1 MFSLMDMFLGQ
12 YDGDLAIDL
21 GTANTLVSVRGK
33 GIVIRE
39 PSVVAIDKNDERIL
53 AVGIEAKRML
63 GRTPGNIV
71 AVRPLKD
78 GVIADFD
85 VTEAML
91 RYFIDKASEKRYP
104 WTPRPRVVVCVPSG
118 VTSVEKRAVFEAT
131 IQAGARQAYLIEEP
145 MAAAIGADL
154 PVEEPTGSMVIDIGG
169 GTTEVAVIAMGG
181 IVVSQSIRIAGDEF
195 DQAILSHV
203 RNAYNLAIGERTAED
218 IKIKVGSA
226 VPLKDELDVEVN
238 GRDVITGLPKTVRIE
253 SEEIRRALNKPL
265 DEMTK
270 AVKDALDATPPDL
283 ASDLMYYGILLTGG
297 GALLRGLDVRLRDET
312 GVSVNVSPTALDNV
326 VNGCARVLE
335 ANAFDGGFVQT
346 S

>member
-1 MFSLMDMFLGQ
+1 MDMFFGS
-12 YDGDLAIDL
+12 YAGDLAIDL

-195 DQAILSHV
+195 DQAILTHV
-203 RNAYNLAIGERTAED
+203 RDAYNLAIGERTAED

-265 DEMTK
+265 DEMAK

-283 ASDLMYYGILLTGG
+283 ASELMYYGILLTGG

-346 S
+346 NA

>member
-1 MFSLMDMFLGQ
+1 MDMFFGS
-12 YDGDLAIDL
+12 YAGDLAIDL

-195 DQAILSHV
+195 DQAILTHV
-203 RNAYNLAIGERTAED
+203 RDAYNLAIGERTAED

-265 DEMTK
+265 DEMAK
-270 AVKDALDATPPDL
+270 AVKDALDATPPAL
-283 ASDLMYYGILLTGG
+283 ASDLMYSGILLTGG
-297 GALLRGLDVRLRDET
+297 GALLRGLDVLINRET
-312 GVSVNVSPTALDNV
+312 GMPVHVADTPLDCVAEGTGQCLDLGIVSNFRSNRASTK
-326 VNGCARVLE
+326 
-335 ANAFDGGFVQT
+335 
-346 S
+346 